1 MVMKLTPKML
11 ACVCLITGLTVAFG
25 VAAKKPA
32 DEGPDEWF
40 MKTRLQVTDPF
51 GGSEWADGSSGVF
64 GKLAASSDG
73 YDRHDIPVFASA
85 VNSPAALVFVRG
97 ADWGEHEGEYLSSYH
112 SADGKL
118 DVWPFT
124 VFSSVEGAEVTL
136 TWDGLFELTPYQ
148 DGALTRYV
156 ENETLDSKILNK
168 LKLVDL
174 ETGEVTE
181 ALAGKGK
188 KNREL
193 NEYTFSLNSGE
204 TNRHF
209 MWVLGDPDTTSAPS
223 TALVESYLA
232 KQQDAL
238 DRQIQMMEPAR
249 IGPPVDGDPFADAPS
264 EK

>member
-1 MVMKLTPKML
+1 MKLKPKTT
-11 ACVCLITGLTVAFG
+11 ACVCLITGLTVAFS

-32 DEGPDEWF
+32 DSSDEWF

-51 GGSEWADGSSGVF
+51 DGSEWKDDSSGVF
-64 GKLAASSDG
+64 GKLVASSDG
-73 YDRHDIPVFASA
+73 FDQHDIPVFGSA

-97 ADWGEHEGEYLSSYH
+97 SDWGEYEGEYLSSYH
-112 SADGKL
+112 SADGHL
-118 DVWPFT
+118 DVWSFT

-136 TWDGLFELTPYQ
+136 TWEGLYELTPYQ

-156 ENETLDSKILNK
+156 ESETLDSKVLNK

-174 ETGEVTE
+174 ATGEVTE

-188 KNREL
+188 KNRAL

-223 TALVESYLA
+223 TASAESYIA
-232 KQQDAL
+232 NQQGTL
-238 DRQIQMMEPAR
+238 DRQMQMMEPAR

-264 EK
+264 ER